1 MKACGADTWDSVRN
15 LVKQETEVVDT
26 EFASDVARF
35 DIDKEELEKNLQN
48 LRGYARNLVEKEAS
62 LVAKDVSMIMQNR
75 YNNEL
80 SDLRFFFFG
89 YNNITHLQI

>member
-1 MKACGADTWDSVRN
+1 MKACGTDTWDSVRN
-15 LVKQETEVVDT
+15 LVKHETEIVDA
-26 EFASDVARF
+26 EFSSDVARF

-62 LVAKDVSMIMQNR
+62 LVAKDVSMIMQDR

-80 SDLRFFFFG
+80 SDLSPFSFFF
-89 YNNITHLQI
+89 LL